1 MSGLRRRAPAR
12 ARRRRGDRGSALMLM
27 PAGVLIVLVLA
38 SIAVDM
44 ALVQLRQR
52 QAFDLAAAAAND
64 AATAGADRAALR
76 AGEYRLDPDAAESI
90 VATAIGA
97 SELADT
103 LAAPPDVVV
112 TDDGVVVTVALT
124 ADYVF
129 AGVMPG
135 APDGTTVTATA
146 SATTEDGAP

>member
-1 MSGLRRRAPAR
+1 
-12 ARRRRGDRGSALMLM
+12 MLM

-52 QAFDLAAAAAND
+52 QAYDLAAAAAND
-64 AATAGADRAALR
+64 AVTAGADPAALR
-76 AGEYRLDPDAAESI
+76 RGEYRLDPDAAESI
-90 VATAIGA
+90 VATAVGA
-97 SELADT
+97 SDLAAS
-103 LAAPPDVVV
+103 LAAPPDVDV
-112 TDDGVVVTVALT
+112 TDDGLVVTVSLT

-129 AGVMPG
+129 AGVIPG

-146 SATTEDGAP
+146 TATSETGAP